1 MTNQGCVCVC
11 VCVCARARVCVCV
24 CVRGLVIGLVRVY
37 VKCGGGRVACV
48 FQRKGEG
55 GGACVC
61 WWGCVRVFVPA
72 SMSVRACVCVCVRAC
87 LHACACV
94 CVRERETERERE
106 RDAVSTC
113 YLQPGRSL
121 E

>member
-1 MTNQGCVCVC
+1 M
-11 VCVCARARVCVCV
+11 
-24 CVRGLVIGLVRVY
+24 
-37 VKCGGGRVACV
+37 
-48 FQRKGEG
+48 
-55 GGACVC
+55 C

-72 SMSVRACVCVCVRAC
+72 SMSVRAC
-87 LHACACV
+87 ACV
-94 CVRERETERERE
+94 CERERGGE